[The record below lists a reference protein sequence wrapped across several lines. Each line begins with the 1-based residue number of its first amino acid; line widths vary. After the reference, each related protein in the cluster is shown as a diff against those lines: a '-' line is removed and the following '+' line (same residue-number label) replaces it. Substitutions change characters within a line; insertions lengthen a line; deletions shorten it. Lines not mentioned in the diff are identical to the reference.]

1 MRFLLLTAVGAGA
14 AVALVGC
21 GGSSAT
27 AQRASS
33 PAPTTSAATAAAT
46 PTPSGTPD
54 PTCKESTSRPAQTA
68 SYDVSRL
75 LTLSYQT
82 ISQQLAVTYPLMS
95 ARYFSAYQSEI
106 QRLQPQ
112 VSSTKLVEDFAVG
125 SVTYVSGD
133 CTVPVYR
140 VVGVQ
145 TSHQGDAT
153 PQTSTITMKA
163 AMLLSGSGY
172 VVDEIQSGT

>member
-1 MRFLLLTAVGAGA
+1 MRRALLVAVGAGA
-14 AVALVGC
+14 VVTLAGC
-21 GGSSAT
+21 GGSSAG
-27 AQRASS
+27 AHRASS
-33 PAPTTSAATAAAT
+33 PAPTSSATTPAAT

-54 PTCKESTSRPAQTA
+54 PNCKEPTSTPAQAA
-68 SYDVSRL
+68 SYDVGQL
-75 LTLSYQT
+75 LTINYQT

-106 QRLQPQ
+106 QRLQSQ
-112 VSSTKLVEDFAVG
+112 VTSTKTVEDFAVS

-145 TSHQGDAT
+145 TSHQGSST
-153 PQTSTITMKA
+153 PQTSTITLKA
-163 AMLLSGSGY
+163 AMLLSGTTY
-172 VVDEIQSGT
+172 VVDEIQPGT

>member
-1 MRFLLLTAVGAGA
+1 M
-14 AVALVGC
+14 ALAGC
-21 GGSSAT
+21 GGSSA
-27 AQRASS
+27 AAHRSSS
-33 PAPTTSAATAAAT
+33 PAPATSAASTAPAT
-46 PTPSGTPD
+46 PTPTGTPD
-54 PTCKESTSRPAQTA
+54 PNCREATSTPAQTA
-68 SYDVSRL
+68 SYDVSQL
-75 LTLSYQT
+75 LNLNYQT

-95 ARYFSAYQSEI
+95 ARYFPVYQSEI
-106 QRLQPQ
+106 QRLQQ
-112 VSSTKLVEDFAVG
+112 QFMSTKTVEDFAVT

-163 AMLLSGSGY
+163 AMLLQSSGY
-172 VVDEIQSGT
+172 VVDEIQSGA